1 MECSNPLCSWLALWA
16 KSNGRSQGTCGGQDG
31 GCARHVDVC
40 HQPLHGLHSFRTLAT
55 VKLLGCACFGENRYK
70 AARNQWSG
78 IFFLNG
84 KIDDILR
91 INSSTHRYVFLLL
104 FCFFQQRQTTQILLW
119 PWLAAFSLPSSF
131 LLIIWCCCHPSFPL
145 WLICFLFCQH
155 CSRGKSSICVCHQTS
170 VSFPSIPVKR
180 HEKGHK
186 REAISCSATIKYSSL
201 QLAARAVFAS
211 PCDHDT
217 LRT

>member
-70 AARNQWSG
+70 AARKQWSG

-84 KIDDILR
+84 KIGDILR
-91 INSSTHRYVFLLL
+91 INASIHRYVFCCFVFPAKANNSNTPLTLACSLLAP
-104 FCFFQQRQTTQILLW
+104 FF
-119 PWLAAFSLPSSF
+119 FSPNYLMLLPSFFSTV
-131 LLIIWCCCHPSFPL
+131 IN
-145 WLICFLFCQH
+145 LFFVLPALFT
-155 CSRGKSSICVCHQTS
+155 R
-170 VSFPSIPVKR
+170 
-180 HEKGHK
+180 
-186 REAISCSATIKYSSL
+186 
-201 QLAARAVFAS
+201 
-211 PCDHDT
+211 
-217 LRT
+217 